1 MAHFRNFGGKK
12 ILGKLG
18 LKNGKFAVKS
28 LLPARI
34 AKVTIMGWI
43 ISHRID
49 CNGVGGSE
57 RPAAH
62 THKN

>member
-1 MAHFRNFGGKK
+1 M
-12 ILGKLG
+12 
-18 LKNGKFAVKS
+18 VKS

-34 AKVTIMGWI
+34 AKVTKMGSI

-49 CNGVGGSE
+49 CNGVRPSE

-62 THKN
+62 THKKLN